1 MSWIVELSKVYDNIQ
16 RNNNI
21 IDKPIPIYHVTNN
34 ASVTITLNKNG
45 QILKANLVD
54 KKDPERSTCMPCTES
69 CAARTSGIDAYPLSD
84 KLEYVS
90 GNSEKHEK
98 YSQLLKSWCESPW
111 GTQKIKAVYKYISE
125 NTLLEDLRKYGIK
138 KEEIQDFVRWQ
149 VEIPDDAIPELW
161 KDRNIYDSWIQYY
174 NSSYY
179 DLYCEENFIKKDEKE
194 KRIRKSDLS
203 YTDGKVSK
211 IAVFHPSKIRNNGD
225 KAKLISSNDTEN
237 FTFRG
242 RFINNGEACQIGSEA
257 TQKAHSAL
265 RWLINRQ
272 GVALGDGLSIVTW
285 NEAGDRIPSVT
296 DSSHELEE
304 FDYGLNFGEKNEEYS
319 TASEFAKAINN
330 KLSGYYQRTG
340 SPEKIMIMAIKEA
353 TPGQGRASIALYR
366 ELINSDMMTAL
377 NNWYTRLLWY
387 NTYYTKSKSQE
398 SKTLPVD
405 SIGTPSPKDIAKCAY
420 GSQVKPTLVEK
431 TVQRILPCILDG
443 NPIPSDLEIQ
453 CIRSA
458 SNLYIF
464 NSKFDKSYVLQT
476 ACAVYKYNQI
486 VKNKEVYDLS
496 LEENRRSRDYLYGR
510 LLAVAHQ
517 EESAAL
523 AKMGDNRNTN
533 AMRYMQQFSI
543 RPASTWKIIYEKL
556 IPYKRHLAP
565 GLAAWFENKIR
576 DITDLFEPDDYLN
589 DKPLSGEYLL
599 GYQCQLKSKGSTQ
612 NSESDPENNTLLI
625 LEE

>member
-111 GTQKIKAVYKYISE
+111 GTQKIKAVYRYISE

-211 IAVFHPSKIRNNGD
+211 IAVFHPSKIRNNG
-225 KAKLISSNDTEN
+225 E
-237 FTFRG
+237 
-242 RFINNGEACQIGSEA
+242 
-257 TQKAHSAL
+257 
-265 RWLINRQ
+265 
-272 GVALGDGLSIVTW
+272 VTC
-285 NEAGDRIPSVT
+285 
-296 DSSHELEE
+296 
-304 FDYGLNFGEKNEEYS
+304 
-319 TASEFAKAINN
+319 
-330 KLSGYYQRTG
+330 
-340 SPEKIMIMAIKEA
+340 KE
-353 TPGQGRASIALYR
+353 
-366 ELINSDMMTAL
+366 
-377 NNWYTRLLWY
+377 
-387 NTYYTKSKSQE
+387 
-398 SKTLPVD
+398 
-405 SIGTPSPKDIAKCAY
+405 
-420 GSQVKPTLVEK
+420 
-431 TVQRILPCILDG
+431 
-443 NPIPSDLEIQ
+443 
-453 CIRSA
+453 
-458 SNLYIF
+458 
-464 NSKFDKSYVLQT
+464 
-476 ACAVYKYNQI
+476 
-486 VKNKEVYDLS
+486 
-496 LEENRRSRDYLYGR
+496 
-510 LLAVAHQ
+510 
-517 EESAAL
+517 
-523 AKMGDNRNTN
+523 
-533 AMRYMQQFSI
+533 
-543 RPASTWKIIYEKL
+543 
-556 IPYKRHLAP
+556 
-565 GLAAWFENKIR
+565 
-576 DITDLFEPDDYLN
+576 
-589 DKPLSGEYLL
+589 
-599 GYQCQLKSKGSTQ
+599 
-612 NSESDPENNTLLI
+612 
-625 LEE
+625 